1 LEDWVAEVQHSCPGN
16 SIGEEAPK
24 TEFLQVKARLNGLMK
39 NTKELI
45 EEDGE
50 SSHNFIKSSLN

>member
-1 LEDWVAEVQHSCPGN
+1 MVDVLHSCPGN
-16 SIGEEAPK
+16 GIEEEAPK
-24 TEFLQVKARLNGLMK
+24 TEFLQVKARLNSLMK

-45 EEDGE
+45 EEDVE